1 MKTLIRAALA
11 AISLATIP
19 PVANAANTQDAAP
32 TVQTDST
39 SAWTNG

>member
-1 MKTLIRAALA
+1 MKILIRTALV

-19 PVANAANTQDAAP
+19 PVANAADASQTAP
-32 TVQTDST
+32 TTQGDST